1 LEKTVILEMDIFY
14 SLGYISGAILALYIL
29 FRIIKKL
36 MKKPFAAYLKKRNKV
51 AKETFADMGDSHE

>member
-1 LEKTVILEMDIFY
+1 MDIFY